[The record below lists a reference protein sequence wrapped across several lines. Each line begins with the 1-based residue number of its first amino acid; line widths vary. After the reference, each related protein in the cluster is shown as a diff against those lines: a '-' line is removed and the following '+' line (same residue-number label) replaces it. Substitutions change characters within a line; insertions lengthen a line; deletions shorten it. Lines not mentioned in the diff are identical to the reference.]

1 MRKRNT
7 SHKKRIEELI
17 VNGFSNQQI
26 QSMIYREYNIQF
38 ALGYIENKK
47 DLLNNVKNGQQQN
60 NNLEL
65 QQRIINVIH
74 KNKNRPIAINKIHR
88 ELDKIYSRN
97 QIIRQIKNMSELID
111 YNKFTERY
119 RLINHDDKNQEL
131 AGLSHLEIRKL
142 FGSEKID
149 ELIDNDIL
157 SNLKKEISKYLVQ
170 INSGNKKFDDI
181 VRSIVRDNNITP
193 TEEEFLKH
201 KAKEL
206 NISND
211 FLEKAKN
218 ALHKNNPYF
227 DNLIHLVFE
236 DGKIT
241 NDEIAFL
248 SEKITENEF
257 SIDYFNIRF
266 WQIAITAYSD
276 ILMSFENFKLIVN
289 LWGLNHSMNEKNKP
303 LRDEDFY
310 TSLCINNG
318 SSFEEIIENGQSFL
332 FELFIS
338 GIKKDLEI
346 NKLERFLRS
355 INLNSENT
363 ISEINEKPKD
373 NLLYLKQIIQEE
385 KRRIG
390 DPSADLLAENILF
403 RIQNKL

>member
-7 SHKKRIEELI
+7 SHQKRIEELI
-17 VNGFSNQQI
+17 VNGFSNQEI
-26 QSMIYREYNIQF
+26 QTLIYREYNIQF
-38 ALGYIENKK
+38 ALGAIENKK
-47 DLLNNVKNGQQQN
+47 HLLAKGKHGKQQN
-60 NNLEL
+60 NDLEL
-65 QQRIINVIH
+65 QQRIINVIS
-74 KNKNRPIAINKIHR
+74 KNKNRPISIDKLHR
-88 ELDKIYSRN
+88 GLDKIYSRN
-97 QIIRQIKNMSELID
+97 QIIRQLKNMSEIID
-111 YNKFTERY
+111 YNNFTERY
-119 RLINHDDKNQEL
+119 KLINQDDVTQEVL
-131 AGLSHLEIRKL
+131 HVAHLEIRDL
-142 FGSEKID
+142 FGSDKID
-149 ELIDNDIL
+149 ELVINDTL
-157 SNLKKEISKYLVQ
+157 SNLKTEISKYLVQ

-206 NISND
+206 NISNE

-227 DNLIHLVFE
+227 DNLIHLVFD

-266 WQIAITAYSD
+266 WQIAITAYSE
-276 ILMSFENFKLIVN
+276 ILMSFESFKLIVN
-289 LWGLNHSMNEKNKP
+289 LWGLNHMLKDKP
-303 LRDEDFY
+303 LRDEDFF

-318 SSFEEIIENGQSFL
+318 ASFEEILENGQTFL
-332 FELFIS
+332 LELFIS
-338 GIKKDLEI
+338 GIKEDIEI
-346 NKLERFLRS
+346 NILERFLRS

-363 ISEINEKPKD
+363 ISEINEKPMD
-373 NLLYLKQIIQEE
+373 NILYLKQIIQEE